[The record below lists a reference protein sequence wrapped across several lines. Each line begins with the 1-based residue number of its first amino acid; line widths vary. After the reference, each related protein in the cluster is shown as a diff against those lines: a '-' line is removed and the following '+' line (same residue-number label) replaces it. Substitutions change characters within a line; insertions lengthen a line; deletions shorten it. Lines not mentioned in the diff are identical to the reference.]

1 MTKRFLRRLPA
12 QLVLAVAL
20 LAIAACSSSRKTQP
34 EHSATEQLLV
44 TNAVDKAVRQLRL
57 PLPDGTRVYLRTD
70 GIEGDYAPYT
80 KAAIREAIVEQGAYL
95 TAERGDADTVIDV
108 RAGAL
113 SSDEFET
120 LVGMQSFEVPIPLA
134 GNIETPEIA
143 FYKRS
148 ERRGV
153 AKVAA
158 TAYSADAGKHI
169 ASTGQTYGFAHKRQ
183 WTMLIFFSWQEDDLI
198 PDHVEPSKHS
208 IELPE

>member
-1 MTKRFLRRLPA
+1 MGTA
-12 QLVLAVAL
+12 G
-20 LAIAACSSSRKTQP
+20 CSSSRKTQP

-57 PLPDGTRVYLRTD
+57 PLPDGEKVYLRTD
-70 GIEGDYAPYT
+70 GIEGEYAAYA
-80 KAAIREAIVEQGAYL
+80 KAAIREEVVKQGAHL
-95 TAERGDADTVIDV
+95 TAERADAGTIIDV
-108 RAGAL
+108 RSGAL
-113 SSDEFET
+113 SIDEHET

-143 FYKRS
+143 LYKRA

-158 TAYSADAGKHI
+158 TAYSADEGAHI
-169 ASTGQTYGFAHKRQ
+169 ASTGQKYGFAQKRA

-198 PDHVEPSKHS
+198 PDHLEPSKDS